1 MKRLLLSF
9 LLTALSFAG
18 LHAESFNPAD
28 TEPLMEDRA
37 LLLNLAKG
45 TRQARLQVKDENGE
59 WSVFSLAHLAGD
71 EGFLKLRVPDDV
83 LLEDCRAEVAMT
95 DPFPYSFYQGSTKF
109 EQASA
114 TGGANRGGGPEVAFD
129 AGAPEADGQGGS
141 PDVVQESDL
150 WQWRGDTL
158 YFFNQ
163 QRGLQ
168 VFDLSEPETPKKL
181 ATLRMPAVGDQMYV
195 LDDEHVLLL
204 ANYVNY
210 SAYGWW
216 DFRLPYSSVQQT
228 EAIVVK
234 HSGDT
239 LEVVNRV
246 AVDGD
251 YLESRLVGNRL
262 YLVSRIHQP
271 KEDEEGGFYWRQGL
285 QVNSINFSN
294 PNAPTLLEPLE
305 LVDQNGW
312 FWNSVVTASPDHL
325 LVTTSHYDDEREL
338 TRSRVH
344 VIPIS
349 RTLTSMEVAHTV
361 DLKANL
367 PDKFKLRMKEDIL
380 TTVTQKNVWRRE
392 LTTYVESFDLSGD
405 EAEKLD
411 EIILAPQERLHATR
425 FDGDRLYVV
434 TFFVE
439 IRKDPLFVID
449 LSDPGNLKSLG
460 ELEIPGWSTYL
471 VPEGDRL
478 LSVGVEEDRV
488 AISLFD
494 VSDPSRPSLKQRVY
508 PGEGRSWSEANWD
521 EKAVG
526 YLPGKNLLLLPIST
540 RVKGEEGY
548 EYKNLMQ
555 IVDVREDAL
564 EVRGAI
570 EHEVQGR
577 RATAVG
583 DTVVSISGQEMI
595 VVDATDRDEP
605 DLLTEVS
612 LAWNVAHVVE
622 IGDSL
627 WQIENGQSWQSD
639 IKTRV
644 RITDKEDFDSVK
656 TDFYLEPGAVAGLH
670 RVGSKLYV
678 GRYRQWNEKIEVPG
692 EENPFPDG
700 EEPEAWEPE
709 PVFDWVRHNEFS
721 TDVIDVSDP
730 MEPSLLGSVTH
741 DLGKGYQIGGLMT
754 ADGSFVNGHLVWRP
768 KVTSNRYWGGWFF
781 DDIAIAADIDF
792 GWGGGGY
799 WGGYSYYDSVS
810 ILAVNVDDPAE
821 PFIASATVIDPKDSV
836 EFGPMIVQ
844 DERLLL
850 SYKRTTYF
858 ETKEGNN
865 YLNRYHLRDV
875 SFADPAHPVVNN
887 AVSLPGMLEGVVDDN
902 GGLVLISTAP
912 KYAQNDQRHW
922 FESSNSVLQ
931 ASVYDGTQA
940 YLVTEVTALEGRYTS
955 TVVLNGQIYKTGEE
969 DKKTGLLLWAWKND
983 GDSAALVRDGFIELE
998 STPNNLV
1005 VHEGLLF
1012 MDYNDAIGVAR
1023 GGDVTNVTLSGPV
1036 YTQNLSQI
1044 DVNDEGTFAWLA
1056 VGSYGVE
1063 PLDLS
1068 GLSPVSPAFAVAA
1081 QGEGFA
1087 PANKALLYYVRA
1099 SGEDFVGE
1107 LRDEDIW
1114 RFRASGGLVDYAEW
1128 AAMHFNPTGE
1138 SDWTMVALDEDADL
1152 DGASNA
1158 VEFLYGTSPLE
1169 MVSKRNL
1176 SIRLDLET
1184 DSVSLQSDVFDQVG
1198 EKNVRPVVEES
1209 ADLLKWSAS
1218 DYDPD
1223 SGRMER
1229 GEEDQT
1235 FYRVRFE
1242 LAE

>member
-1 MKRLLLSF
+1 MKRLLVSF
-9 LLTALSFAG
+9 LLAG
-18 LHAESFNPAD
+18 LSLTCLRAESFNPAD
-28 TEPLMEDRA
+28 AEPLMEDRA
-37 LLLNLAKG
+37 LLLDLAKG

-59 WSVFSLAHLAGD
+59 WGVFSLVHLAGD
-71 EGFLKLRVPDDV
+71 EGFLKLRIPDDV
-83 LLEDCRAEVAMT
+83 LIEDCRAEIAMT

-109 EQASA
+109 EQPSDSN
-114 TGGANRGGGPEVAFD
+114 GANRGGGPDFAFD
-129 AGAPEADGQGGS
+129 AGAPEADGGGGA

-168 VFDLSEPETPKKL
+168 VFDLSEPKSPQKL

-195 LDDEHVLLL
+195 LDDEHVVLL

-210 SAYGWW
+210 AAYGWW

-246 AVDGD
+246 AVEGD

-271 KEDEEGGFYWRQGL
+271 NEDEEGGVYWRQGL
-285 QVNSINFSN
+285 QVNSINFSD
-294 PNAPTLLEPLE
+294 PSEPTLLEPLD

-325 LVTTSHYDDEREL
+325 LVTTSHWDDEREL

-349 RTLTSMEVAHTV
+349 RTLASMEVAHAV

-367 PDKFKLRMKEDIL
+367 PDKFKLRVKEDIL
-380 TTVTQKNVWRRE
+380 TTVSQRNAWRRE
-392 LTTYVESFDLSGD
+392 LTTYVESFDLSGE

-425 FDGDRLYVV
+425 FDEDRLYVV

-449 LSDPGNLKSLG
+449 LSDPDNLKSLG

-478 LSVGVEEDRV
+478 LSVGVEENRV

-494 VSDPSRPSLKQRVY
+494 VSDPGNPSLKQRVY

-526 YLPGKNLLLLPIST
+526 YLPDKDLLLLPIST
-540 RVKGEEGY
+540 RVKTEDRY

-555 IVDVREDAL
+555 IVDVRDDGL

-570 EHEVQGR
+570 EHDVQGR

-605 DLLTEVS
+605 ELVTEVA
-612 LAWNVAHVVE
+612 LAWNVARVLE

-627 WQIENGQSWQSD
+627 WQIEHGNSWQSEL
-639 IKTRV
+639 KTPV
-644 RITDKEDFDSVK
+644 RITSKSDPDEVNVTFH
-656 TDFYLEPGAVAGLH
+656 LEPGSVAGIY
-670 RVGSKLYV
+670 RDGSTLYV
-678 GRYRQWNEKIEVPG
+678 GRYLQWTEKIELPG
-692 EENPFPDG
+692 EEKPFPDG
-700 EEPEAWEPE
+700 EEPEDWEPE
-709 PVFDWVRHNEFS
+709 PVWEWVRHNEFA
-721 TDVIDVSDP
+721 TDVIDVTDP
-730 MEPSLLGSVTH
+730 NEPTMLGTVTH
-741 DLGKGYQIGGLMT
+741 DLGEGYNVGGLST
-754 ADGSFVNGHLVWRP
+754 AEGSLINGHLVWRP
-768 KVTSNRYWGGWFF
+768 KVTSNRYLGGWFF
-781 DDIAIAADIDF
+781 EDVAIAADIDF
-792 GWGGGGY
+792 GWGGRGY

-810 ILAVNVDDPAE
+810 VLAVNVDEPTE
-821 PFIASATVIDPKDSV
+821 PFIASVTKIDPADHA

-844 DERLLL
+844 GERLLL

-875 SFADPAHPVVNN
+875 SFADPSNPVVND

-902 GGLVLISTAP
+902 GGIVLISTAP
-912 KYAQNDQRHW
+912 KYSQNDQRLW

-940 YLVTEVTALEGRYTS
+940 YLVTEVTVLDGRYTS

-983 GDSAALVRDGFIELE
+983 GENAALVRDGFIELE
-998 STPNNLV
+998 STPSNLV
-1005 VHEGLLF
+1005 AHEGLLF
-1012 MDYNDAIGVAR
+1012 MDYNNAVGVAR
-1023 GGDVTNVTLSGPV
+1023 GGDVTKVTLSGPV

-1068 GLSPVSPAFAVAA
+1068 GLSPVAPTFEVAA
-1081 QGEGFA
+1081 QEEGFTLA
-1087 PANKALLYYVRA
+1087 EKTRLHYVRA
-1099 SGEDFVGE
+1099 SGKDFVGE
-1107 LRDEDIW
+1107 LREEDLW
-1114 RFRASGGLVDYAEW
+1114 RFRPSGGLVDYAEW
-1128 AAMHFNPTGE
+1128 AEMYFNPTGE
-1138 SDWTMVALDEDADL
+1138 NDWTMVPLDGDADR
-1152 DGASNA
+1152 DGASNV

-1169 MVSKRNL
+1169 SL
-1176 SIRLDLET
+1176 STHLLNVRVALDA
-1184 DSVSLQSDVFDQVG
+1184 DSVSLESDVFAKIG
-1198 EKNVRPVVEES
+1198 EKNIRPVVEES
-1209 ADLLKWSAS
+1209 ADLQKWSAS
-1218 DYDPD
+1218 DYDPEG
-1223 SGRMER
+1223 GRMAR
-1229 GEEDQT
+1229 GEGDQS
-1235 FYRVRFE
+1235 FYRVRLE